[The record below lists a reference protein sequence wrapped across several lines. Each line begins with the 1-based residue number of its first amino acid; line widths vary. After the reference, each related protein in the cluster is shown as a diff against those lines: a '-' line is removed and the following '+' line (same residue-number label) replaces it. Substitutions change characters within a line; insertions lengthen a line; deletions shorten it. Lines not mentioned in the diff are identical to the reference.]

1 MKIGC
6 IFPIFKNI
14 NVKSFFDKFLKS
26 SFFSEHKDLT
36 IITYIEESN
45 TKELSNLKL
54 LAQNNPC
61 FQVFTTNTSFSYN
74 DAFFNFLKSKTSFD
88 LLLLGDVN
96 IPNIDLIFN
105 KCLEK
110 HNLGAN
116 IVFVQKKKKGF
127 KNFISK
133 TNKTLYNFFV
143 KLYTSNE
150 DECNI
155 SSLGLI
161 DKDLL
166 DVLKELPNKSCFL
179 KNTNSFKG
187 FKSKTIYIEDNIKTY
202 KENFKVMTP
211 ALITTIIFSCIF
223 LATLITLI
231 LGNIF
236 FSNNKD
242 LLNIITILILLICL
256 IIICL
261 IFPKHFFDIRNT
273 SLLREKLIVKNIK
286 GE

>member
-6 IFPIFKNI
+6 FFPIFKNI
-14 NVKSFFDKFLKS
+14 NVKNFFDKFLKS
-26 SFFSEHKDLT
+26 KFFSENKDVT
-36 IITYIEESN
+36 IITYIEENN

-54 LAQNNPC
+54 LAQDNSC
-61 FQVFTTNTSFSYN
+61 FKIFTTNASFSYN
-74 DAFFNFLKSKTSFD
+74 DAFFNFLKNKNNFD
-88 LLLLGDVN
+88 LLLLGDIN

-110 HNLGAN
+110 YDLGAN
-116 IVFVQKKKKGF
+116 IVFVQKKKKGI
-127 KNFISK
+127 KNFFSK
-133 TNKTLYNFFV
+133 TNKSLYNFFV

-155 SSLGLI
+155 ASLGLI
-161 DKDLL
+161 DKDILEI
-166 DVLKELPNKSCFL
+166 LKELPNKSCFL
-179 KNTNSFKG
+179 KNTDSFKG
-187 FKSKTIYIEDNIKTY
+187 FNSKTIYIEDNIKTY
-202 KENFKVMTP
+202 KENFKIMTP

-223 LATLITLI
+223 FVTLLTLI

-236 FSNNKD
+236 FTNNKD
-242 LLNIITILILLICL
+242 LLNIITILTLLICL

-261 IFPKHFFDIRNT
+261 ITPKHFFDIRNT